1 MSSEFALLR
10 TLMQKDFYDTHK
22 GIRCPDELFTKD
34 IRKIKQTLDYAM
46 ETYGED
52 VTPSEI
58 EALFFAHNSTLTT
71 ATKLVYRDIFT
82 KIAKEQPMSVP
93 VAEEVMSRLFQ
104 QVVGEKV
111 ANIGF
116 DYVNGASTSLE
127 PIRNLLHYYGDDFLP
142 VQKVE
147 WEDMSIDTL
156 LKMNDTET
164 QWKFNIPS
172 LARRVEGVSGGHLLM
187 VGARSNVGKT
197 SFHASIVAAAG
208 GFAHQGAKC
217 MILCNEESYHRVGAR
232 YLTAA
237 SDMTLEEIKENPAL
251 AAHRYE
257 SVRDKIFVKDITD
270 KDWDW
275 IESTVKNYR
284 PDIVVVDIADKA
296 AARISDKSDVY
307 LKAAAIQARNIAKQY
322 NCVIVWLSQLSAEAE
337 GKVVVNQSMLE
348 GSKTGKA
355 AETDLMLLLSKNV
368 PVEGQ
373 EEEDTQRHIN
383 VAKNKISGWHGVIH
397 CDLDYKRSI
406 YKA

>member
-116 DYVNGASTSLE
+116 DYVNGTSTSLE
-127 PIRNLLHYYGDDFLP
+127 PIRNLLQFYGDDFLP
-142 VQKVE
+142 MQKVE